1 MGLDAQQQH
10 DQEMV
15 RRAVSKKGLAPGSR
29 QRLEAL
35 LKAKSGSSASSQRF
49 NEFGAPVD
57 YNPIASLKA
66 EHPGLTDEKIEEM
79 AKAFGF

>member
-10 DQEMV
+10 DQEMA
-15 RRAVSKKGLAPGSR
+15 RRMRGKKGLSAGSR

-49 NEFGAPVD
+49 DEFGAPVD
-57 YNPIASLKA
+57 YNPLARLKA
-66 EHPGLTDEKIEEM
+66 ENPGLTDEEIDKHAAEH
-79 AKAFGF
+79 GF